1 MKAKQNDYFKKRD
14 NYNENYLG
22 NFNQTY
28 KHDQPV
34 VDSEASKSEA
44 STFRMA
50 LMLPSILFSNYF
62 YQVSAMMSEET
73 YT

>member
-1 MKAKQNDYFKKRD
+1 MKAQQNEYFKKRD
-14 NYNENYLG
+14 NYNSNYLG

-34 VDSEASKSEA
+34 VDETALKSEA

-50 LMLPSILFSNYF
+50 LMCPSILFSIYF
-62 YQVSAMMSEET
+62 YQVSALMSEET